1 MEVCATPEDEGCDGD
16 TDCAPR
22 PPWSRG
28 YGGTGADE
36 GASIASDPAGNYYV
50 IGTFEGTIDFGAGPL
65 TSAGGRDIFLL
76 KLDPAG
82 ALLWSKRFGVIFD
95 EVGRAVAVDGSG
107 NVLLAGTHLTS
118 ETVATSFGGCGIVTP
133 YQGEGV
139 FVAKLDP
146 EGNHIWSR
154 GSVSPDAAQ
163 LERPFKQLVVDAL
176 GDAYV
181 TFTVTGRFETT
192 PSLAKL
198 DAATGDILWSQP
210 LAAAIPAHADHEQQ
224 KDEVLLAIDSA
235 GDVVTTSASIV
246 PVSNCPCV
254 HQLTVQKL
262 TTTGDVLWSRQFSPS
277 ISAPPAAGI
286 GASAWAM
293 AVNAADEIRR
303 RHYEASISVFGLP
316 HGEHVLTVTASDV
329 TGASAS
335 AQRTVFID
343 APPTVQILAPRHETV
358 AHPTLRVATACVD
371 DHPED
376 CTVRV
381 MADIHGSSLDSVEIA
396 RGTSAVDTV
405 VDLSAFDGKTFNLRF
420 TVLDTWASS
429 FLQGATVHVEGSPL
443 LTAVDDAPGRILDF
457 DASRILFINAETE
470 FAVLDRATRTI
481 TRLMTVPYPYWLNAS
496 SRALLTRTGAV
507 MEVPG
512 VPSAGVRTAVY
523 EWRDG
528 ALLRLAAQGRIAF
541 VSGDYLA
548 YSGSGTYLRNLASGT
563 DELVL
568 SATLDPVSFD
578 VAESGLLTYVDGRS
592 LYTHMAGV
600 STLLLRSGDEITRPV
615 TDGLNVVFTKRVDRN
630 VYQTLLATPSG
641 ELPLGVAP
649 VAQPAGTDTGAYQL
663 HGGYI
668 AFLRGAYRSEQV
680 WLRTPTG
687 EQHQISFFAAASRL
701 DDPPGRLGHDGISDA
716 GEVMFLNPPKRYL
729 GAPGAAPREI
739 SSQLGHARW
748 FQGAWYVVMGNT
760 LFRVDDGSSG
770 TGGEGGS
777 GGGAGGTGS
786 FTDDGG
792 MTSFAGNG
800 DAVRVGSFAGAS
812 STETGG
818 GARIDVSSTGIGGA
832 GSGVST
838 SATVGSSERPVG
850 EPPMSGGCAVAAR

>member
-1 MEVCATPEDEGCDGD
+1 MRYIRILLISLVCAL
-16 TDCAPR
+16 AML
-22 PPWSRG
+22 
-28 YGGTGADE
+28 
-36 GASIASDPAGNYYV
+36 PAR
-50 IGTFEGTIDFGAGPL
+50 A
-65 TSAGGRDIFLL
+65 AW
-76 KLDPAG
+76 A
-82 ALLWSKRFGVIFD
+82 
-95 EVGRAVAVDGSG
+95 AVAVNIVQPENGRYYNAVRIRAEVSSTLQITRVLAQLGAGS
-107 NVLLAGTHLTS
+107 VLLTNVGG
-118 ETVATSFGGCGIVTP
+118 AT
-133 YQGEGV
+133 
-139 FVAKLDP
+139 
-146 EGNHIWSR
+146 
-154 GSVSPDAAQ
+154 
-163 LERPFKQLVVDAL
+163 
-176 GDAYV
+176 
-181 TFTVTGRFETT
+181 
-192 PSLAKL
+192 
-198 DAATGDILWSQP
+198 
-210 LAAAIPAHADHEQQ
+210 
-224 KDEVLLAIDSA
+224 
-235 GDVVTTSASIV
+235 
-246 PVSNCPCV
+246 
-254 HQLTVQKL
+254 
-262 TTTGDVLWSRQFSPS
+262 
-277 ISAPPAAGI
+277 
-286 GASAWAM
+286 
-293 AVNAADEIRR
+293 
-303 RHYEASISVFGLP
+303 YEAGISVFGLP

-358 AHPTLRVATACVD
+358 AHPTLRVAAACVD

-381 MADIHGSSLDSVEIA
+381 MADIHGSSLGSVEIA

-405 VDLSAFDGKTFNLRF
+405 VDLSALDGKTFDLRF
-420 TVLDTWASS
+420 TVLDTWGSS
-429 FLQGATVHVEGSPL
+429 ILHGATVHVEGSPL

-481 TRLMTVPYPYWLNAS
+481 TPLMTVPYPYWLNAS

-541 VSGDYLA
+541 VSGDYMA
-548 YSGSGTYLRNLASGT
+548 YSGNGTHLRNLASGT

-568 SATLDPVSFD
+568 SATLDPMNFD

-600 STLLLRSGDEITRPV
+600 STLLLRSADEITRPV

-668 AFLRGAYRSEQV
+668 AFLRGAYRAEQV

-777 GGGAGGTGS
+777 GGGAGGAGS

-792 MTSFAGNG
+792 MTSFAGER
-800 DAVRVGSFAGAS
+800 DAARVGFFAGHGSAGGTGSSTGAS
-812 STETGG
+812 STETSG
-818 GARIDVSSTGIGGA
+818 GASIDVSSTGIGGA
-832 GSGVST
+832 GSGVSS
-838 SATVGSSERPVG
+838 SATVGSSKRPVG
-850 EPPMSGGCAVAAR
+850 EPPMSGGCAVAARQPGLDRALAAVVLAALALAMAARARGDRRCPRRAGGRP